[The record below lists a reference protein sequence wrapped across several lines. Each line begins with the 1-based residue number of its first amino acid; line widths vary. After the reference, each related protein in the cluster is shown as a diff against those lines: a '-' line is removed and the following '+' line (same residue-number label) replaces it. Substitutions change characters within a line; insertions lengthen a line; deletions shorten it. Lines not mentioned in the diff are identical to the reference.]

1 MFSHLASLLNLIE
14 ETGEWPTSLV
24 TGYTTM
30 LPKPDGPAVPG
41 PMDMRPISVLPHI
54 YRLYSKTRFRDSIS
68 WQAHWIHDRAFG
80 GVPKRSAETLASQ
93 VALAV
98 EAAHS
103 QSKLAGGISYD
114 FAKSFDVI
122 PVNVML
128 DTLQAR
134 GASKF
139 NERSVQTV
147 EQNVQNPRVFFRI
160 LRLQWHHPRVQPI
173 TSRT

>member
-1 MFSHLASLLNLIE
+1 
-14 ETGEWPTSLV
+14 
-24 TGYTTM
+24 M

-54 YRLYSKTRFRDSIS
+54 YRLYSKTRLKDSIS

-80 GVPKRSAETLASQ
+80 GVPKRSAETLAFQ

-114 FAKSFDVI
+114 FAKAFDVI

-128 DTLQAR
+128 ETLHAR
-134 GASKF
+134 GASCRLL
-139 NERSVQTV
+139 NERSVQSV
-147 EQNVQNPRVFFRI
+147 VQNVQNPRIFFRI
-160 LRLQWHHPRVQPI
+160 LARFQWHHTRMQRI

>member
-14 ETGEWPTSLV
+14 EIGEWPTSLV

-41 PMDMRPISVLPHI
+41 PMDMRPIGVLPHI

-80 GVPKRSAETLASQ
+80 GVRKRSAETLAFR

-114 FAKSFDVI
+114 FAKH
-122 PVNVML
+122 
-128 DTLQAR
+128 
-134 GASKF
+134 
-139 NERSVQTV
+139 SVSY
-147 EQNVQNPRVFFRI
+147 
-160 LRLQWHHPRVQPI
+160 L
-173 TSRT
+173 